1 MKVSNIMA
9 YVGVVGLIVLGVVMA
24 KTNPTQV
31 EYEEYAEQRLT
42 NYLKTNVCKKTPKIL
57 ENLIRFNCKQIV
69 DSARSQVRELIA
81 ENTERQDFVIFSI
94 YRTNLSLNS
103 VTPGV
108 NLDALL
114 SSTPGYQ
121 FETLGAF
128 DQFYTYKAEQL

>member
-9 YVGVVGLIVLGVVMA
+9 YVGVIGLIVLGVVMTQ
-24 KTNPTQV
+24 TNPTQV

-57 ENLIRFNCKQIV
+57 ENLIRFNCKKVV
-69 DSARSQVRELIA
+69 DSARPQIRELIA
-81 ENTERQDFVIFSI
+81 ENTARQDFVIFSI
-94 YRTNLSLNS
+94 YRTDLSLNS

-108 NLDALL
+108 NLDSLL
-114 SSTPGYQ
+114 PSTPGYQ